1 MSEPFHSFTDQF
13 MPNYKSEIEKSGGLK
28 PKMSVIEN
36 RDIVDSRDRF
46 PFTSIPPLMY
56 KRHELF
62 LQ

>member
-1 MSEPFHSFTDQF
+1 

-46 PFTSIPPLMY
+46 PSTSIPPLMY
-56 KRHELF
+56 IRHELF
-62 LQ
+62 FLQ

>member
-1 MSEPFHSFTDQF
+1 

-36 RDIVDSRDRF
+36 RDMVDSRDRF